1 MTQKC
6 GFVAVLGKPNAGKST
21 LVNQLVGQ
29 KISIVTPKAQTTRS
43 KIRGIVVRDDS
54 EIILVDVPGIFK
66 AKRRFEKAMV
76 AAAWDEASEADLRLL
91 LIDVTSAIDDE
102 LFKIIDKLEQIKK
115 TCALVLN
122 KIDLIQKEK
131 LLLIIDKL
139 KEKTFFE
146 ETFLI
151 SAATGENTEDLLK
164 YIISKMPEAP
174 FMYPEDS
181 VSDLPLR
188 LMAAEITREKLFM
201 NLQQE
206 LPYSTAVETTLWE
219 ETETAVRIEQTVYIQ
234 REAQK
239 AIVIGKKGQ
248 MLKKIGQA
256 SRYELS
262 KMLEK
267 EVSLFLFVK
276 VRENWVNDP
285 ERYSEWG
292 LDFNV

>member
-1 MTQKC
+1 
-6 GFVAVLGKPNAGKST
+6 
-21 LVNQLVGQ
+21 VGQ

-43 KIRGIVVRDDS
+43 KIRGIVVRD
-54 EIILVDVPGIFK
+54 ETEVILVDVPGIFK
-66 AKRRFEKAMV
+66 AKRKFEKAMV
-76 AAAWDEASEADLRLL
+76 AAAWDEASEADIRLL
-91 LIDVTSAIDDE
+91 LIDVTSPIDDE
-102 LFKIIDKLEQIKK
+102 FLKIIDRLEQSRKP
-115 TCALVLN
+115 CALVLN

-151 SAATGENTEDLLK
+151 SAATGENTEELLK
-164 YIISKMPEAP
+164 YIISRMPEAP

-219 ETETAVRIEQTVYIQ
+219 ETETSVRIEQTVYIQ

>member
-1 MTQKC
+1 M
-6 GFVAVLGKPNAGKST
+6 F
-21 LVNQLVGQ
+21 
-29 KISIVTPKAQTTRS
+29 
-43 KIRGIVVRDDS
+43 
-54 EIILVDVPGIFK
+54 
-66 AKRRFEKAMV
+66 
-76 AAAWDEASEADLRLL
+76 
-91 LIDVTSAIDDE
+91 
-102 LFKIIDKLEQIKK
+102 
-115 TCALVLN
+115 LN

-131 LLLIIDKL
+131 LLSIIDKL

-151 SAATGENTEDLLK
+151 SAATGENTEELLK
-164 YIISKMPEAP
+164 YIISRMPEAP

-219 ETETAVRIEQTVYIQ
+219 ETETSVRIEQTVYIQ